1 MKHRSLRAGTCLL
14 ALAIAISAPPPP
26 VQAAEARTPIYWQDP
41 DGKPDFSPEPK
52 KTSDG
57 RAYVPVYE
65 EPAAA
70 PSPAPVASPAQD
82 RGRILY
88 YRNPM
93 GLGDTSP
100 VPKKDGMG
108 MDYVPVYENEAADAA
123 QGIVTVAPGRLQ
135 MLGVRTA
142 AVESRAAPVR
152 GVHAS
157 GTLVFNERTLSVAV
171 SRVEGWV
178 ERLDVSSTGETV
190 RRGQPLAEIYAPDIA
205 ATEREYAIA
214 GDLGGAVLNR
224 LRALGTP
231 EEEIARLRRTGR
243 PGRTVAVRAPADGV
257 VVEKAATLGSRIAPD
272 QPLYRLA
279 DTAQMWMIAEVA
291 ERDLAQVGPGSPA
304 TARLTA
310 FPGQSF
316 AGTVE
321 LIAPSLSAETRTA
334 GVRIVLPNP
343 SGALRAGLYAE
354 VEIGPVPGAPMP
366 LALVVPDSAVLDD
379 GVHQVVLVERGE
391 GRFEP
396 RPVRTGQRGAGEVQ
410 VLDGLRAGERVVV
423 GANFLIDSESN
434 LRAALKGFS
443 EGAEGAKE
451 QPKP

>member
-1 MKHRSLRAGTCLL
+1 MKQHSLFAGASLL
-14 ALAIAISAPPPP
+14 AFAIAISVPPPP
-26 VQAAEARTPIYWQDP
+26 VQAAEARAPIYWQDP

-65 EPAAA
+65 EPAAPPS
-70 PSPAPVASPAQD
+70 PSPAPTPAQD

-93 GLGDTSP
+93 GLDDTSP

-123 QGIVTVAPGRLQ
+123 QGVVTVAPGRLQ
-135 MLGVRTA
+135 MLGVRTV
-142 AVESRAAPVR
+142 AVESRTAPVR

-157 GTLVFNERTLSVAV
+157 GTLVFDERTLSVAV
-171 SRVEGWV
+171 SRSEGWV
-178 ERLDVSSTGETV
+178 ERLDVASTGETV
-190 RRGQPLAEIYAPDIA
+190 RQGQALAEIYAPDIA
-205 ATEREYAIA
+205 ATEREYALA
-214 GDLGGAVLNR
+214 GGLGGAVLSR
-224 LRALGTP
+224 LRALGAP

-243 PGRTVAVRAPADGV
+243 PGRTFTLRAPQAGV
-257 VVEKAATLGSRIAPD
+257 VTDKPVTLGSRVVPD

-279 DTAQMWMIAEVA
+279 DTARMWMIAEVA
-291 ERDLAQVGPGSPA
+291 ERDLALVGPGSPA
-304 TARLTA
+304 TARLAA
-310 FPGQSF
+310 FPGQTF
-316 AGTVE
+316 TGTAE
-321 LIAPSLSAETRTA
+321 LIAPALSAQTRTA

-343 SGALRAGLYAE
+343 TGALRAGLYAE
-354 VEIGPVPGAPMP
+354 VEIGPVPGAARPP
-366 LALVVPDSAVLDD
+366 ALVVPDSAVLDD
-379 GVHQVVLVERGE
+379 GVRQVVLVERGE

-396 RPVRTGQRGAGEVQ
+396 RQVRTGQRDAGEVQ
-410 VLDGLRAGERVVV
+410 VLEGLRAGERVVV

-443 EGAEGAKE
+443 DGAAGAKE